1 MIYRDYQSLFHQYA
15 DLYNA
20 AKYIDDLK
28 SRIYKAFF
36 QKSLL
41 KVNLSQSSFVNSPLA
56 LMISVKQ
63 VLENISLQASCFEIG
78 YLMFCLSHDYLL
90 DTSFYYYYQEEPGCN
105 TVVFIERSVEKV
117 KYFVVSLLFDSYY
130 DYLCSSKDS
139 SIFYCSYSDILY
151 IFERSQANNQTI
163 LCLNLEPFFAYV
175 NLSMFIDRLLLNISA
190 KSYLRYRLS
199 DGAFNSLIYYLGFSF
214 SYVVLS
220 KKPPRAFCKLVNII
234 LLHAFREILIVS
246 GIVRDSRLTKAPINI
261 VFFGLTIFIFS
272 CHSFLSESL
281 LKILGEFLQFN
292 GVDMQRRST
301 AFSSLFARVNLSSG
315 LALSTGQYYHAQT
328 IIQPSLYGQLVLMQ
342 RTSLAIS
349 RSMSQPLFLSIIRL
363 NMLLFSWL
371 SFIAN
376 NRQIKSLCIIDYLIS
391 LKVRYFIKARK
402 SLSYDLYILL
412 LEKAQLKLG
421 ASYIL
426 AWSKTYGLIFT
437 ASKSNDLYRHYILA
451 KMRWIY
457 RIKCLSN

>member
-1 MIYRDYQSLFHQYA
+1 MICRDHQSLFYQYI
-15 DLYNA
+15 DFSNV

-28 SRIYKAFF
+28 SRMYKAFF
-36 QKSLL
+36 EKSLL
-41 KVNLSQSSFVNSPLA
+41 KVNLSQSSFANSPLA
-56 LMISVKQ
+56 LIISVKQ
-63 VLENISLQASCFEIG
+63 VLKNISLQASCFEIG
-78 YLMFCLSHDYLL
+78 YLIFCLSRDYLL

-105 TVVFIERSVEKV
+105 MAIFIERSVEKV

-139 SIFYCSYSDILY
+139 LILCCSYSDILSVL
-151 IFERSQANNQTI
+151 ERSQANNQTI
-163 LCLNLEPFFAYV
+163 LCLNLEPSFAYI
-175 NLSMFIDRLLLNISA
+175 NLSILIDRLLLDISA
-190 KSYLRYRLS
+190 KSYLRYHLRN
-199 DGAFNSLIYYLGFSF
+199 GAFNSLIYYLGLSF
-214 SYVVLS
+214 SYAILS
-220 KKPPRAFCKLVNII
+220 KNPPRAFRKLINIV
-234 LLHAFREILIVS
+234 LLHVFHEILTAS
-246 GIVRDSRLTKAPINI
+246 GIVCDLRLIKTPINI
-261 VFFGLTIFIFS
+261 AHFGLTIFIFS

-281 LKILGEFLQFN
+281 LKILEEFLQFN
-292 GVDMQRRST
+292 GVYMQRGLI

-315 LALSTGQYYHAQT
+315 FALSTSQYCHTQA
-328 IIQPSLYGQLVLMQ
+328 ISQPSLYAQLVLMQ
-342 RTSLAIS
+342 RISSAIS

-371 SFIAN
+371 SFVAS
-376 NRQIKSLCIIDYLIS
+376 NRPTKSLCIIDYLIS